1 MTVKL
6 IKYWRNYGEID
17 LDTQDQIIPEDDDK
31 AIDRKELLAQQFND
45 VETNEQPRAESGKN
59 VTAKDAPDPEPAGE
73 EPVWKRPPSSWKRDY
88 HEVWQTADPRLQ
100 EYAYKR
106 EEEMRAGIEPLRSKA
121 EFADQM
127 NEAIKPYLNTIQ
139 GLGIDAPRA
148 VKALMEADHVLRN
161 SPPDQKRAYLANLA
175 RSYGINLGDAESY
188 PQGAPVDPNYY
199 ALQNELNNVRGEISS
214 FKQQQEQAENQSL
227 LGEINNFAGKAEY
240 FEEARPVMIQLLQS
254 GVAGTLEDAYEK
266 AIRLNDDIFSQ
277 TQQRSQAEAAAQK
290 SSSANRAA
298 KAAKAAAVSV
308 KSSTPGAKT
317 STKAQDRRSMLLEQF
332 DSVNER
338 F

>member
-1 MTVKL
+1 M
-6 IKYWRNYGEID
+6 
-17 LDTQDQIIPEDDDK
+17 DTQDQIIPEDDDK

>member
-1 MTVKL
+1 M
-6 IKYWRNYGEID
+6 N

-31 AIDRKELLAQQFND
+31 GVDRKELLAQQFDD
-45 VETNEQPRAESGKN
+45 VETSQPETKEPAPRAPNGKFVAN
-59 VTAKDAPDPEPAGE
+59 DAAEDAPVE

-121 EFADQM
+121 QFADQM
-127 NEAIKPYLNTIQ
+127 NEAIQPYMNTIQ

-161 SPPDQKRAYLANLA
+161 SPPDQKRAYLASLA
-175 RSYGINLGDAESY
+175 RSYGINLGEVDPYS
-188 PQGAPVDPNYY
+188 QGGPVDPNYY

-240 FEEARPVMIQLLQS
+240 FEEARPAMIQLLQS
-254 GVAGTLEDAYEK
+254 GIAGTLEEAYEK
-266 AIRLNDDIFSQ
+266 AIRLNDDIFTQ

-308 KSSTPGAKT
+308 KSSTPGTKT
-317 STKAQDRRSMLLEQF
+317 TTKAQDRRSMLLEQF

>member
-1 MTVKL
+1 M
-6 IKYWRNYGEID
+6 
-17 LDTQDQIIPEDDDK
+17 DTQDQITPEDGT
-31 AIDRKELLAQQFND
+31 AVDRKELLAQQFDD
-45 VETNEQPRAESGKN
+45 VEINEPQQPKPRAEDGKY
-59 VTAKDAPDPEPAGE
+59 VAARSASQVEPAE

-121 EFADQM
+121 QFADQM
-127 NEAIKPYLNTIQ
+127 NEAMEPYMNTIRGQ
-139 GLGIDAPRA
+139 NLDAPGA
-148 VKALMEADHVLRN
+148 VKALMEADHNLRY
-161 SPPDQKRAYLANLA
+161 SSQEQKMAHFANLA
-175 RSYGINLGDAESY
+175 RAYGVNLNGVSSQSYSG
-188 PQGAPVDPNYY
+188 PVDPNYY
-199 ALQNELNNVRGEISS
+199 ALQNELNSVRGEISG

-266 AIRLNDDIFSQ
+266 AIRLNDDIFQQ

>member
-1 MTVKL
+1 M
-6 IKYWRNYGEID
+6 
-17 LDTQDQIIPEDDDK
+17 DTQDQIIPEDTGL
-31 AIDRKELLAQQFND
+31 DRKELLAQQFDD
-45 VETNEQPRAESGKN
+45 VETSQPETKEPAPRASNGKFVAN
-59 VTAKDAPDPEPAGE
+59 DAAEDAPVE

-121 EFADQM
+121 QFADQM
-127 NEAIKPYLNTIQ
+127 NEAIQPYMNTIQ
-139 GLGIDAPRA
+139 GLGIDAPHA

-161 SPPDQKRAYLANLA
+161 SPPDQKRAYLASLA
-175 RSYGINLGDAESY
+175 QSYGINLGEVDPY
-188 PQGAPVDPNYY
+188 QQVGPVDPNYY
-199 ALQNELNNVRGEISS
+199 ALQNELNSVRGEISN
-214 FKQQQEQAENQSL
+214 FKQQREQAENQSL
-227 LGEINNFAGKAEY
+227 LGEINNFASKAEY
-240 FEEARPVMIQLLQS
+240 FEEVRPDMIKLLQS
-254 GVAGTLEDAYEK
+254 GVAGTLEEAYEK
-266 AIRLNDDIFSQ
+266 AIRLNDDVFTQ

-308 KSSTPGAKT
+308 KSSTPGAQTKT
-317 STKAQDRRSMLLEQF
+317 NAQDRRSMLLEQF

>member
-1 MTVKL
+1 
-6 IKYWRNYGEID
+6 
-17 LDTQDQIIPEDDDK
+17 
-31 AIDRKELLAQQFND
+31 LLNQQFD
-45 VETNEQPRAESGKN
+45 ETEPVEPQSKPRAEDGKY
-59 VTAKDAPDPEPAGE
+59 VAAPRSEPAAE

-100 EYAYKR
+100 EYAHKR

-121 EFADQM
+121 QFADQM
-127 NEAIKPYLNTIQ
+127 NEAMQPYMNTIQ

-148 VKALMEADHVLRN
+148 VRALMEADHVLRN

-175 RSYGINLGDAESY
+175 RSYGIDLGQVDSQS
-188 PQGAPVDPNYY
+188 QGAPIDSNYY
-199 ALQNELNNVRGEISS
+199 AVQNELNNVRGEIAN

-227 LGEINNFAGKAEY
+227 LGEINVFANKAEY

-254 GVAGTLEDAYEK
+254 GVAGTLEEAYEK

-290 SSSANRAA
+290 SLSANRAA

-308 KSSTPGAKT
+308 KSSTPGTKT
-317 STKAQDRRSMLLEQF
+317 TTNAQDRRSMLLEQF

>member
-1 MTVKL
+1 M
-6 IKYWRNYGEID
+6 N
-17 LDTQDQIIPEDDDK
+17 LDTQDQIIPEDTGV
-31 AIDRKELLAQQFND
+31 DRKELLAQQFD
-45 VETNEQPRAESGKN
+45 DIETDQPESKEPAPRAPNGKF
-59 VTAKDAPDPEPAGE
+59 VAKNAAEDAPAVE

-121 EFADQM
+121 QFADQM
-127 NEAIKPYLNTIQ
+127 NEAIQPYMNTIQ

-161 SPPDQKRAYLANLA
+161 SPPDQKRAYLASLA
-175 RSYGINLGDAESY
+175 QSYGINLGEVDPY
-188 PQGAPVDPNYY
+188 QQVGPVDPNYY
-199 ALQNELNNVRGEISS
+199 ALQNELNSVRGEISN
-214 FKQQQEQAENQSL
+214 FKQQQEMAENQSL
-227 LGEINNFAGKAEY
+227 LGEINSFASKAEY
-240 FEEARPVMIQLLQS
+240 FEEVRPDMIKLLQS
-254 GVAGTLEDAYEK
+254 GVAGTLEEAYEK
-266 AIRLNDDIFSQ
+266 AIRLNDDVFTQ

-308 KSSTPGAKT
+308 KSSTPGTKT
-317 STKAQDRRSMLLEQF
+317 TTKAQDRRSMLLEQF

>member
-1 MTVKL
+1 M
-6 IKYWRNYGEID
+6 N

-31 AIDRKELLAQQFND
+31 GVDRKELLAQQFD
-45 VETNEQPRAESGKN
+45 DIETDQPESKEPAPRAPNGKF
-59 VTAKDAPDPEPAGE
+59 VAKDAAEDAPAVE

-121 EFADQM
+121 QFADQM
-127 NEAIKPYLNTIQ
+127 NEAIQPYMNTIQ

-161 SPPDQKRAYLANLA
+161 APPDQKRAYLANLA
-175 RSYGINLGDAESY
+175 QSYGINLGEVDPYQQA
-188 PQGAPVDPNYY
+188 GPVDPNYY
-199 ALQNELNNVRGEISS
+199 ALQNELNSVRGEISN
-214 FKQQQEQAENQSL
+214 FKQQQEMAENQSL
-227 LGEINNFAGKAEY
+227 LGEINSFASKAEY
-240 FEEARPVMIQLLQS
+240 FEEVRPDMIKLLQS
-254 GVAGTLEDAYEK
+254 GVAGTLEEAYEK
-266 AIRLNDDIFSQ
+266 AIRLNDDVFTQ

-308 KSSTPGAKT
+308 KSSTPGTKT
-317 STKAQDRRSMLLEQF
+317 TTKAQDRRSMLLEQF

>member
-1 MTVKL
+1 M
-6 IKYWRNYGEID
+6 
-17 LDTQDQIIPEDDDK
+17 DTQESAEFSEEK
-31 AIDRKELLAQQFND
+31 VDRRDLLSEQFD
-45 VETNEQPRAESGKN
+45 EIGSQPSEPVIQAETAEEQE
-59 VTAKDAPDPEPAGE
+59 E
-73 EPVWKRPPSSWKRDY
+73 EPIWSKPPSSWKRDY

-121 EFADQM
+121 QFADQM
-127 NEAIKPYLNTIQ
+127 NEAIEPYMNTIRGQ
-139 GLGIDAPRA
+139 NLDAPSA
-148 VKALMEADHVLRN
+148 VKALMEADHNLRY
-161 SPPDQKRAYLANLA
+161 SSQEQKMAHFANLA
-175 RSYGINLGDAESY
+175 RAYGVDLNGVSS
-188 PQGAPVDPNYY
+188 QSQNAPIDQNYY
-199 ALQNELNNVRGEISS
+199 AVKNELNNVRGEIAN
-214 FKQQQEQAENQSL
+214 FKQQQEQAENQSM
-227 LGEINNFAGKAEY
+227 LGEINSFANKAEY

-254 GVAGTLEDAYEK
+254 GVAGTLEEAYEK

-277 TQQRSQAEAAAQK
+277 TQQRSQADAAAQK

-308 KSSTPGAKT
+308 KSSTPGTKT
-317 STKAQDRRSMLLEQF
+317 TTKAQDRRSMLLEQF

>member
-1 MTVKL
+1 
-6 IKYWRNYGEID
+6 
-17 LDTQDQIIPEDDDK
+17 LDTQDQIVSDEDK
-31 AIDRKELLAQQFND
+31 GVDRKELLNQQFD
-45 VETNEQPRAESGKN
+45 EVETTEPQGKPRAETGKY
-59 VTAKDAPDPEPAGE
+59 VAAKPAPQEEPDAG

-121 EFADQM
+121 QFADQM
-127 NEAIKPYLNTIQ
+127 NEAVQPYMQTIQ

-148 VKALMEADHVLRN
+148 VRALMEADHVLRN

-175 RSYGINLGDAESY
+175 RSYGINLGEIDPNS
-188 PQGAPVDPNYY
+188 QGGPIDPNYY
-199 ALQNELNNVRGEISS
+199 ALQNELNNIRGEMNNQ
-214 FKQQQEQAENQSL
+214 KQQQEQAENQSL

-254 GVAGTLEDAYEK
+254 GVAGTLEEAYEK

-277 TQQRSQAEAAAQK
+277 TQQRLQADAAAQK
-290 SSSANRAA
+290 SLSANRAA

-308 KSSTPGAKT
+308 KSSTPGTKT
-317 STKAQDRRSMLLEQF
+317 TTKAQDRRSMLLEQF

>member
-1 MTVKL
+1 M
-6 IKYWRNYGEID
+6 
-17 LDTQDQIIPEDDDK
+17 DTQDQIIPSDDEK
-31 AIDRKELLAQQFND
+31 PVDRKDLLAQQFDDIEADDND
-45 VETNEQPRAESGKN
+45 PKDRFSKAYNKPVTHVAKESAE
-59 VTAKDAPDPEPAGE
+59 AAPEAE
-73 EPVWKRPPSSWKRDY
+73 EPVWKRPPSSWKRDF

-121 EFADQM
+121 QFADQM
-127 NEAIKPYLNTIQ
+127 TEAIQPYMNTIQ

-161 SPPDQKRAYLANLA
+161 SPPDQKRAYLASLA
-175 RSYGINLGDAESY
+175 RSYGIDLGGVDYAS
-188 PQGAPVDPNYY
+188 QGGPIDPNYY
-199 ALQNELNNVRGEISS
+199 ALQNELNSVRGEISS

-266 AIRLNDDIFSQ
+266 AIRLNDDIFSR
-277 TQQRSQAEAAAQK
+277 TQQSSQAAAAAQK

-317 STKAQDRRSMLLEQF
+317 KTNAQDRRSMLLEQF

>member
-1 MTVKL
+1 
-6 IKYWRNYGEID
+6 

-31 AIDRKELLAQQFND
+31 AIDRKELLAQQFDD
-45 VETNEQPRAESGKN
+45 VETNEQPKPRAENGKY
-59 VTAKDAPDPEPAGE
+59 VAAKDATAVEPVE

-121 EFADQM
+121 QFADQM
-127 NEAIKPYLNTIQ
+127 NEAIAPFMNTIRGQ
-139 GLGIDAPRA
+139 NLDAPSA
-148 VKALMEADHVLRN
+148 VKALMEADHNLRY
-161 SPPDQKRAYLANLA
+161 SSQEQKMAHFANLA
-175 RSYGINLGDAESY
+175 RAYGVDLNGVSS
-188 PQGAPVDPNYY
+188 QSQNAPIDQNYY
-199 ALQNELNNVRGEISS
+199 AVKNELNNVRGEIAN
-214 FKQQQEQAENQSL
+214 FKQQQEQAENQSM
-227 LGEINNFAGKAEY
+227 LGEINIFANKAEY

-254 GVAGTLEDAYEK
+254 GVAGTLEEAYEK

>member
-1 MTVKL
+1 
-6 IKYWRNYGEID
+6 
-17 LDTQDQIIPEDDDK
+17 LDTQDQIIPEDDK
-31 AIDRKELLAQQFND
+31 GVDRKELLAQQFDD
-45 VETNEQPRAESGKN
+45 VETSQPETKEPAPRASNGKFVAN
-59 VTAKDAPDPEPAGE
+59 DAAEDAPVE

-121 EFADQM
+121 QFADQM
-127 NEAIKPYLNTIQ
+127 NEAIQPYMNTIQ

-175 RSYGINLGDAESY
+175 RSYGINLGEVDSY
-188 PQGAPVDPNYY
+188 SQGAPVDPNYY
-199 ALQNELNNVRGEISS
+199 ALQNELNNIRGEMNNQ
-214 FKQQQEQAENQSL
+214 KQQQEQAENQSL
-227 LGEINNFAGKAEY
+227 LGEINNFAGNAEY
-240 FEEARPVMIQLLQS
+240 FEEVRPDMIKLLQS
-254 GVAGTLEDAYEK
+254 GVAGTLEEAYEK
-266 AIRLNDDIFSQ
+266 AIRLNDDVFTQ

-308 KSSTPGAKT
+308 KSSTPGTKT
-317 STKAQDRRSMLLEQF
+317 TTKAQDRRSMLLEQF

>member
-1 MTVKL
+1 M
-6 IKYWRNYGEID
+6 
-17 LDTQDQIIPEDDDK
+17 DTQDQIPEDDK
-31 AIDRKELLAQQFND
+31 GIDRKELLAQQFDD
-45 VETNEQPRAESGKN
+45 VETNEPQQPKPRAENGKY
-59 VTAKDAPDPEPAGE
+59 VAAKDAPAAEPSE

-121 EFADQM
+121 QFADQM
-127 NEAIKPYLNTIQ
+127 NEAMEPYMNTIRGQ
-139 GLGIDAPRA
+139 NLDAPSA
-148 VKALMEADHVLRN
+148 VKALMEADHNLRY
-161 SPPDQKRAYLANLA
+161 SSQEQKMAHFANLA
-175 RSYGINLGDAESY
+175 RAYGVDLNGVSS
-188 PQGAPVDPNYY
+188 QSQNAPIDQNYY
-199 ALQNELNNVRGEISS
+199 AVKNELNNVRGEIAN
-214 FKQQQEQAENQSL
+214 FKQQQEQAENQSM
-227 LGEINNFAGKAEY
+227 LGEINSFANKAEY

-254 GVAGTLEDAYEK
+254 GVAGTLEEAYEK

-277 TQQRSQAEAAAQK
+277 TQQRSQADAAAQK

-308 KSSTPGAKT
+308 KSSTPGTKT
-317 STKAQDRRSMLLEQF
+317 TTKAQDRRSMLLEQF

>member
-1 MTVKL
+1 M
-6 IKYWRNYGEID
+6 
-17 LDTQDQIIPEDDDK
+17 DTQDQIIPSDDEK
-31 AIDRKELLAQQFND
+31 PVDRKDLLAQQFDDIEADDND
-45 VETNEQPRAESGKN
+45 PKDRFSKAYNKPVTHVAKESAE
-59 VTAKDAPDPEPAGE
+59 AAPEAE
-73 EPVWKRPPSSWKRDY
+73 EPVWKRPPSSWKRDF

-121 EFADQM
+121 QFADQM
-127 NEAIKPYLNTIQ
+127 NEAIQPYMNTIQ

-148 VKALMEADHVLRN
+148 VKALMEADHALRY
-161 SPPDQKRAYLANLA
+161 SAPEQKRAYLANLA
-175 RSYGINLGDAESY
+175 RSYGIDLGGVDYAS
-188 PQGAPVDPNYY
+188 QGGPIDPNYY
-199 ALQNELNNVRGEISS
+199 ALQNELNSVRGEISG

-254 GVAGTLEDAYEK
+254 GVAGTLEEAYEK
-266 AIRLNDDIFSQ
+266 AIRLNDDIFTQ

-308 KSSTPGAKT
+308 KSSTPGTKT
-317 STKAQDRRSMLLEQF
+317 TTKAQDRRSMLLEQF

>member
-1 MTVKL
+1 M
-6 IKYWRNYGEID
+6 N
-17 LDTQDQIIPEDDDK
+17 LDTQDQIIPEDTGV
-31 AIDRKELLAQQFND
+31 DRKELLAQQFD
-45 VETNEQPRAESGKN
+45 DIETDQPESKEPAPRAPNGKFVAN
-59 VTAKDAPDPEPAGE
+59 DAAEDAPVE

-88 HEVWQTADPRLQ
+88 HDVWQTADPRLQ

-121 EFADQM
+121 QFADQM
-127 NEAIKPYLNTIQ
+127 NEAIQPYMNTIQ

-175 RSYGINLGDAESY
+175 QSYGINLGEVDPY
-188 PQGAPVDPNYY
+188 QQVGPVDPNYY
-199 ALQNELNNVRGEISS
+199 ALQNELNSVRGEISN
-214 FKQQQEQAENQSL
+214 FKQQQEMAENQSL
-227 LGEINNFAGKAEY
+227 LGEINSFAGKAEY
-240 FEEARPVMIQLLQS
+240 FEEVRPDMIKLLQS
-254 GVAGTLEDAYEK
+254 GVAGTLEEAYEK
-266 AIRLNDDIFSQ
+266 AIRLNDDVFTQ

-308 KSSTPGAKT
+308 KSSTPGTKT
-317 STKAQDRRSMLLEQF
+317 TTKAQDRRSMLLEQF

>member
-1 MTVKL
+1 M
-6 IKYWRNYGEID
+6 N
-17 LDTQDQIIPEDDDK
+17 LDTQDQIIPNEDDK
-31 AIDRKELLAQQFND
+31 AVDRKELLGQQFDEIEIDDND
-45 VETNEQPRAESGKN
+45 PTDRFSKAYNKPVDRAPNGKFVAKEETEEASA
-59 VTAKDAPDPEPAGE
+59 VE

-106 EEEMRAGIEPLRSKA
+106 EEEMRAGIEPLRTKA
-121 EFADQM
+121 QFADQV
-127 NEAIKPYLNTIQ
+127 NEAIQPYMNTIQ

-148 VKALMEADHVLRN
+148 IKALMEADHALRY
-161 SPPDQKRAYLANLA
+161 SAPEQKRAYLANLA
-175 RSYGINLGDAESY
+175 RSYGINLGEADSY
-188 PQGAPVDPNYY
+188 SQVGPVDPNYY
-199 ALQNELNNVRGEISS
+199 ALQNELNNVRGEIMS
-214 FKQQQEQAENQSL
+214 FKQQQEMAENQSL

-240 FEEARPVMIQLLQS
+240 FEEARPTMIQLLQS
-254 GVAGTLEDAYEK
+254 GVAGTLEEAYEK
-266 AIRLNDDIFSQ
+266 AIRLNDDLFQQ

-308 KSSTPGAKT
+308 KSSTPGTPTK
-317 STKAQDRRSMLLEQF
+317 TKAQDRRSMLLEQF

>member
-1 MTVKL
+1 M
-6 IKYWRNYGEID
+6 
-17 LDTQDQIIPEDDDK
+17 DTQDQIVSDEDNGV
-31 AIDRKELLAQQFND
+31 DRKELLNQQFD
-45 VETNEQPRAESGKN
+45 EVETAEPQGKPRAETGKY
-59 VTAKDAPDPEPAGE
+59 VAAKPAPQAEPDAE

-121 EFADQM
+121 QFADQM
-127 NEAIKPYLNTIQ
+127 NEAMQPYMQTIQ

-148 VKALMEADHVLRN
+148 VRALMEADHVLRN

-175 RSYGINLGDAESY
+175 RSYGINLGEVDPNS
-188 PQGAPVDPNYY
+188 QGGPIDPNYY
-199 ALQNELNNVRGEISS
+199 ALQNELNNIRGEMNNQ
-214 FKQQQEQAENQSL
+214 KQQQEQAENQSL

-254 GVAGTLEDAYEK
+254 GVAGTLEEAYEK

-277 TQQRSQAEAAAQK
+277 TQQRSQADAAAQK

-308 KSSTPGAKT
+308 KSSTPGTKT
-317 STKAQDRRSMLLEQF
+317 TTKAQDRRSMLLEQF

>member
-1 MTVKL
+1 M
-6 IKYWRNYGEID
+6 N
-17 LDTQDQIIPEDDDK
+17 LDTQDQIIPDEDK
-31 AIDRKELLAQQFND
+31 AIDRKELLAQQFD
-45 VETNEQPRAESGKN
+45 EVDTGEPAAPKESKPRAEDGKY
-59 VTAKDAPDPEPAGE
+59 VAARDATAAEPSE

-121 EFADQM
+121 QFADQI
-127 NEAIKPYLNTIQ
+127 NEAIEPYMNTIRGQ
-139 GLGIDAPRA
+139 NLDAPSA
-148 VKALMEADHVLRN
+148 VKALMEADHNLRY
-161 SPPDQKRAYLANLA
+161 SSQEQKMAHFANLA
-175 RSYGINLGDAESY
+175 RAYGVDLNGVSS
-188 PQGAPVDPNYY
+188 QSQNAPIDQNYY
-199 ALQNELNNVRGEISS
+199 AVKNELNNVRGEIAN
-214 FKQQQEQAENQSL
+214 FKQQQEQAENQSM
-227 LGEINNFAGKAEY
+227 LGEINSFANKAEY

-254 GVAGTLEDAYEK
+254 GVAGTLEEAYEK

-277 TQQRSQAEAAAQK
+277 TQQRSQADAAAQK

-308 KSSTPGAKT
+308 KSSTPGTKT
-317 STKAQDRRSMLLEQF
+317 TTKAQDRRSMLLEQF

>member
-1 MTVKL
+1 
-6 IKYWRNYGEID
+6 
-17 LDTQDQIIPEDDDK
+17 LDTQDQIVPEENDK
-31 AIDRKELLAQQFND
+31 AVDRKELLAQQFD
-45 VETNEQPRAESGKN
+45 DIGTEDSSAPRAPDGKF
-59 VTAKDAPDPEPAGE
+59 VAAKDAPSAEPAAE
-73 EPVWKRPPSSWKRDY
+73 EPVWKRPPSSWKRDF

-121 EFADQM
+121 QFADQM
-127 NEAIKPYLNTIQ
+127 NEAIQPYINTIQ

-148 VKALMEADHVLRN
+148 VKALMEADHALRY
-161 SPPDQKRAYLANLA
+161 SAPDQKRAYLANLA
-175 RSYGINLGDAESY
+175 RSYGIDLGGVDYA
-188 PQGAPVDPNYY
+188 PQGGPIDPNYY
-199 ALQNELNNVRGEISS
+199 ALQNELNSVRGEING

-254 GVAGTLEDAYEK
+254 GVAGTLEEAYDK
-266 AIRLNDDIFSQ
+266 AIRLNDDIFTR
-277 TQQRSQAEAAAQK
+277 TQQSSQAAAAAQK

-308 KSSTPGAKT
+308 KSSTPGAQTKT
-317 STKAQDRRSMLLEQF
+317 NAQDRRSMLLEQF

>member
-1 MTVKL
+1 M
-6 IKYWRNYGEID
+6 
-17 LDTQDQIIPEDDDK
+17 DTQDQIIPEDDK
-31 AIDRKELLAQQFND
+31 GVDRKELLAQQFD
-45 VETNEQPRAESGKN
+45 DIETDQPESKEPAPRAPNGKF
-59 VTAKDAPDPEPAGE
+59 VAKDAAEPEDAPAVE

-121 EFADQM
+121 QFADQM
-127 NEAIKPYLNTIQ
+127 NEAIQPYMNTIQ
-139 GLGIDAPRA
+139 GLGIDPPRA

-161 SPPDQKRAYLANLA
+161 APPDQKRAYLASLA
-175 RSYGINLGDAESY
+175 QSYGINLGEVDPY
-188 PQGAPVDPNYY
+188 QQVGPVDPNYY
-199 ALQNELNNVRGEISS
+199 ALQNELNSVRGEISN
-214 FKQQQEQAENQSL
+214 FKQQQEMAENQSL
-227 LGEINNFAGKAEY
+227 LGEINSFAGKAEY
-240 FEEARPVMIQLLQS
+240 FEEVRPDMIKLLQS
-254 GVAGTLEDAYEK
+254 GVAGTLEEAYEK
-266 AIRLNDDIFSQ
+266 AIRLNDDVFTQ

-308 KSSTPGAKT
+308 KSSTPGTKT
-317 STKAQDRRSMLLEQF
+317 TTKAQDRRSMLLEQF

>member
-1 MTVKL
+1 M
-6 IKYWRNYGEID
+6 N
-17 LDTQDQIIPEDDDK
+17 LDTQDQIPEDDK
-31 AIDRKELLAQQFND
+31 GIDRKELLAQQFDD
-45 VETNEQPRAESGKN
+45 VETNEPQQPKPRAENGKY
-59 VTAKDAPDPEPAGE
+59 VAAKDAPAAEPSE

-121 EFADQM
+121 QFADQM
-127 NEAIKPYLNTIQ
+127 NEAMEPYMNTIRGQ
-139 GLGIDAPRA
+139 NLDAPSA
-148 VKALMEADHVLRN
+148 VKALMEADHNLRY
-161 SPPDQKRAYLANLA
+161 SSQEQKMAHFANLA
-175 RSYGINLGDAESY
+175 RAYGVDLNGVSS
-188 PQGAPVDPNYY
+188 QSQNAPIDQNYY
-199 ALQNELNNVRGEISS
+199 AVKNELNNVRGEIAN
-214 FKQQQEQAENQSL
+214 FKQQQEQAENQSM
-227 LGEINNFAGKAEY
+227 LGEINSFANKAEY

-254 GVAGTLEDAYEK
+254 GVAGTLEEAYEK

-277 TQQRSQAEAAAQK
+277 TQQRSQADAAAQK

-308 KSSTPGAKT
+308 KSSTPGTKT
-317 STKAQDRRSMLLEQF
+317 TTKAQDRRSMLLEQF

>member
-1 MTVKL
+1 
-6 IKYWRNYGEID
+6 
-17 LDTQDQIIPEDDDK
+17 LDTQDQIIPEDDK
-31 AIDRKELLAQQFND
+31 GVDRKELLAQQFDD
-45 VETNEQPRAESGKN
+45 VQADEQPEPKESKPRAPNGKFVAN
-59 VTAKDAPDPEPAGE
+59 DAAQDAPVE

-121 EFADQM
+121 QFADQM
-127 NEAIKPYLNTIQ
+127 NEAIQPYMNTIQ

-175 RSYGINLGDAESY
+175 RSYGINLGEVDSY
-188 PQGAPVDPNYY
+188 SQGAPVDPNYY
-199 ALQNELNNVRGEISS
+199 ALQNELNNIRGEMNNQ
-214 FKQQQEQAENQSL
+214 KQQQEQAENQSL
-227 LGEINNFAGKAEY
+227 LGEINNFAGNAEY
-240 FEEARPVMIQLLQS
+240 FEEARPAMIQLLQS
-254 GVAGTLEDAYEK
+254 GIAGTLEEAYEK
-266 AIRLNDDIFSQ
+266 AIRLNDDIFTR
-277 TQQRSQAEAAAQK
+277 TQQSSQAEAAAQK

-308 KSSTPGAKT
+308 KSSTPGTKT
-317 STKAQDRRSMLLEQF
+317 TTKAQDRRSMLLEQF